1 MASLQ
6 VRTTT
11 VGIEESFDS
20 EWGSTAGAEQRVP
33 RTHGHLNSSG
43 ASISLE
49 NSVSL
54 YVVTSGR
61 EMDVSQD
68 EVRELRCVEG
78 TCTKEKNGVDG
89 PSWHQLFL
97 FSVDLHTLKHS
108 GSRNSAVEDQLTTS
122 CLPVRVLLKSVVA
135 AVEVGSNVFPNGS
148 SNGGSADTCP

>member
-11 VGIEESFDS
+11 VGVEESFDS

-68 EVRELRCVEG
+68 EVRGCAA
-78 TCTKEKNGVDG
+78 
-89 PSWHQLFL
+89 
-97 FSVDLHTLKHS
+97 
-108 GSRNSAVEDQLTTS
+108 SREHARRKRMGLTGHLGIS
-122 CLPVRVLLKSVVA
+122 CFYSRLIYTR
-135 AVEVGSNVFPNGS
+135 
-148 SNGGSADTCP
+148 